1 MDNLKAL
8 TDLGNVGNLDDI
20 NVVVQYKNRGKAYA
34 FPSKTIAGLFGK
46 ALIVSPSNSNGKG
59 SPGSLGQPYNTIKS
73 AEADASSGDVI
84 FVLETTT
91 NEVNLGK
98 DGIRYHFFPG
108 SGVNNTTTTGRI
120 FNDNDKTNS
129 GANPLSF
136 KITGQGDFT
145 SRTEQSATW
154 GGTLYL
160 YEGSSAEFNFRSSTI
175 LNLDGTKADSG
186 FHFWAQA
193 EYINAGGSGKMAT
206 LKGRVERD
214 VTGGHYFLGAHS
226 GNCNIDVGGNVD
238 VSAIFI
244 QAEGCQLIDL
254 NVDGKITCG
263 YSTTHSYKYF
273 ASFDRVPWFTGN
285 IDTISGT
292 NTHKVTAK
300 RVEWVNSGSAQTVNF
315 NIINVLEYHD
325 STGTHDLN
333 YIDINV
339 DEMLIKAGDQA
350 TQRAVFRFNNNNSE
364 TFTRLKLDKCKLTI
378 EDGFPLF
385 NISSSN
391 EKAYVDMMFQDCSMD
406 YQHDSLGASAVLMP
420 TRYVM
425 FHIINSRFKISDQ
438 GVSDGYILLDDST
451 STDKN
456 VQIDNVVTNAV
467 IPTDLVNY
475 GTAISS
481 NATGIRSGITD
492 VRII

>member
-1 MDNLKAL
+1 M
-8 TDLGNVGNLDDI
+8 I
-20 NVVVQYKNRGKAYA
+20 NVNALSEILSINNDVRVVAQYKGNGTPVLVKSSLIGG
-34 FPSKTIAGLFGK
+34 FFGK
-46 ALIVSPSNSNGKG
+46 AFIVSPSNSNGTGK
-59 SPGSLGQPYNTIKS
+59 PGSLGQPYASIAS
-73 AEADASSGDVI
+73 AENEAKSGDVI

-98 DGIRYHFFPG
+98 DGITYHFFPG
-108 SGVNNTTTTGRI
+108 SGVNNTTATGRI

-129 GANPLSF
+129 GANPLFF

-145 SRTEQSATW
+145 SRTEQSGTY

-193 EYINAGGSGKMAT
+193 EYINGEGSGKMAT

-214 VTGGHYFLGAHS
+214 VIGGHYFLGAHS

-238 VSAIFI
+238 ISAIFI

-263 YSTTHSYKYF
+263 YSTTQTYKYF
-273 ASFDRVPWFTGN
+273 ASVDRTPWFTGN
-285 IDTISGT
+285 IDTIAGT
-292 NTHKVTAK
+292 NTHKITAK
-300 RVEWVNSGSAQTVNF
+300 RVEWVNSGVAQVANF
-315 NIINVLEYHD
+315 NIFNIKEYHD
-325 STGTHDLN
+325 ATGTHDFN
-333 YIDINV
+333 YVDFIID
-339 DEMLIKAGDQA
+339 ELLIKAGDQA
-350 TQRAVFRFNNNNSE
+350 TQRPVFYINNNNSA
-364 TFTRLKLDKCKLTI
+364 TYTRIKLDKCKITV
-378 EDGFPLF
+378 EDGFQLF
-385 NISSSN
+385 SITSSN
-391 EKAYVDMMFQDCSMD
+391 EKAYVDFMFQDCSID
-406 YQHDSLGASAVLMP
+406 YKHDSLGASAVIMD
-420 TRYVM
+420 TRYIM
-425 FHIINSRFKISDQ
+425 FHITNSRFKVSAQ
-438 GVSDGYILLDDST
+438 GVTDGYILLDDS
-451 STDKN
+451 SNTDKN

-467 IPTDLVNY
+467 IPTALLNY